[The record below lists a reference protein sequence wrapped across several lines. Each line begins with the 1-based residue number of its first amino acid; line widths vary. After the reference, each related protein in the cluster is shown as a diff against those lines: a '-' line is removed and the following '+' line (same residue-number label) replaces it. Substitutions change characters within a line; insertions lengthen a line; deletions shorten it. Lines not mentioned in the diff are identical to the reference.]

1 MNSSRMIWI
10 FQASG
15 YNVSLNHSSKGTV
28 VQKVCI
34 VQEGVLLVWGWIV
47 VKMIGAS
54 EVTGDGAGG
63 LGQ

>member
-47 VKMIGAS
+47 VKMI
-54 EVTGDGAGG
+54 
-63 LGQ
+63 

>member
-1 MNSSRMIWI
+1 MFLSIIAVREQL
-10 FQASG
+10 FR
-15 YNVSLNHSSKGTV
+15 
-28 VQKVCI
+28 KVCI